1 MERSRAQC
9 TVGDDVVV
17 PWEANRFPYSLA
29 LSVPWEANSES
40 FREQARF
47 PYSLALKSVTFAFG
61 SSLRLTA
68 IR

>member
-1 MERSRAQC
+1 MERSRVVVPKF

-17 PWEANRFPYSLA
+17 PWEAN
-29 LSVPWEANSES
+29 
-40 FREQARF
+40 RF

-68 IR
+68 IRR

>member
-1 MERSRAQC
+1 MERSRVVVPKF

-17 PWEANRFPYSLA
+17 PWEANP
-29 LSVPWEANSES
+29 ES
-40 FREQARF
+40 FREQARL

-68 IR
+68 IRR